1 MFDAISKVFWFISQ
15 PSSLIVTALV
25 LGLVLAAKT
34 RFARAGRWLTWIG
47 LFGLLVGGFSPL
59 ANLATLPLEER
70 FPVPAIAAGSRAY
83 AGIIVLGGAEVGDIS
98 VARGQLSLNEAAER
112 VSEGAR
118 LAYLMPT
125 ARIIFTGGAGGFI
138 VDGVP
143 GAPAVGAFWRSVGVS
158 ANRIVLEDKSRTT
171 WENAALTHQ
180 LLKPA
185 AKQRFLLVTT
195 AHHMPRAMGAFR
207 RAGFDVVAYPVD
219 FRTAARSDAIKFF
232 DAFPKGL
239 RRLDD
244 TTKEWVGLVAYRL
257 FDRSNALFPAP

>member
-1 MFDAISKVFWFISQ
+1 MLDALSKLLWFIAQ
-15 PSSLIVTALV
+15 PSGLIVTALLV
-25 LGLVLAAKT
+25 GLMLAART
-34 RFARAGRWLTWIG
+34 RFTRAGRWLTWGG
-47 LFGLLVGGFSPL
+47 LIGLLVGGFSPL
-59 ANLATLPLEER
+59 ANLVTLPLEER
-70 FPVPAIAAGSRAY
+70 FPVPQIAAGSRAY

-112 VSEGAR
+112 ISEGAR
-118 LAYLMPT
+118 LAHLMPAT
-125 ARIIFTGGAGGFI
+125 RIIFTGGADGFI
-138 VDGVP
+138 LDGVP
-143 GAPAVGAFWRSVGVS
+143 GAAAIGTFWRSVGIS
-158 ANRIVLEDKSRTT
+158 ANRIVLEDKSRST

-219 FRTAARSDAIKFF
+219 FRTASRSDALKFF
-232 DAFPKGL
+232 GAFPKGL

-244 TTKEWVGLVAYRL
+244 TTKEWLGLVAYRL

>member
-1 MFDAISKVFWFISQ
+1 MLDAVSKLLWFIAQ
-15 PSSLIVTALV
+15 PSNLVVTALL
-25 LGLVLAAKT
+25 LGLLLAART
-34 RFARAGRWLTWIG
+34 RFTRAGRRLTWVG
-47 LFGLLVGGFSPL
+47 FFGLLLGGFSPL
-59 ANLATLPLEER
+59 ANLVTLPLEER
-70 FPVPAIAAGSRAY
+70 FPVPAIAAGNRAY

-98 VARGQLSLNEAAER
+98 IARGQLSLNEAAER

-118 LAYLMPT
+118 LAHLMPAT
-125 ARIIFTGGAGGFI
+125 RIVFTGGAGGFI

-143 GAPAVGAFWRSVGVS
+143 GAPAVVAFWRSVGIA
-158 ANRIVLEDKSRTT
+158 ANRIVLEDKSRST

-219 FRTAARSDAIKFF
+219 FRTAGRSDAVKFF
-232 DAFPKGL
+232 GAFPKGL

-257 FDRSNALFPAP
+257 LDRSTALFPAP